1 MLLFVNWLL
10 TNFIMNDYWFVI
22 INPISGNGKSKKYIS
37 KIINTLNKEKLNF
50 EYAITEYANHEI
62 EITQKQIK
70 KGFKK
75 FISVGGD
82 GTLHNIINGIFNQ
95 SIIATSKIKIAVIP
109 VGTGND
115 WVKNY
120 GISKNI
126 SKNIATIKQENTT
139 TQDIGKIT
147 FTKDN
152 TVVYFN
158 NLAGIGFDGHVVNS
172 INKYKK
178 LGSLSYLIGVLTGF
192 STYKSKQLK
201 IEFNDL
207 EIKVKS
213 LMTLIGLCKY
223 SGGGMRLT
231 HNSNPNDG
239 FFDISIIK
247 HLSLGVVLLNILKLF
262 NGKII
267 NHSKVKTYKT
277 KEISVSIEGTS
288 LPFIQADGELINS
301 GNFNVSLLPKAIQVI
316 IPKKMLNIS

>member
-1 MLLFVNWLL
+1 
-10 TNFIMNDYWFVI
+10 MNDYWFVI
-22 INPISGNGKSKKYIS
+22 FNPTSGNGKSKKYIS
-37 KIINTLNKEKLNF
+37 KIINTLNKEKINF
-50 EYAITEYANHEI
+50 QYAITEYANHEF
-62 EITQKQIK
+62 EIALGQIK

-95 SIIATSKIKIAVIP
+95 TIIATSEIKIAVIP

-115 WVKNY
+115 WIKNY

-152 TVVYFN
+152 SVVYFN

-178 LGSLSYLIGVLTGF
+178 LGSLSYLIGVFTGF
-192 STYKSKQLK
+192 STYKSKELK
-201 IEFNDL
+201 IEFNNL
-207 EIKVKS
+207 EIKVNS

-223 SGGGMRLT
+223 SGGGMQLT
-231 HNSNPNDG
+231 NNSNPNDG
-239 FFDISIIK
+239 LFDITIIK

-262 NGKII
+262 NGKIV
-267 NHSKVKTYKT
+267 NHSKVETYKT
-277 KEISVSIEGTS
+277 KEISVSIKDAS
-288 LPFIQADGELINS
+288 LPFIQADGELIQS
-301 GNFNVSLLPKAIQVI
+301 GNFNVYLLPLAIQFV

>member
-1 MLLFVNWLL
+1 MLVFVNWLL

-22 INPISGNGKSKKYIS
+22 INPTSGNGKSKKYIS
-37 KIINTLNKEKLNF
+37 KIINTLNKEKINF
-50 EYAITEYANHEI
+50 QYSITEYANHEFK
-62 EITQKQIK
+62 ITQEQIK

-95 SIIATSKIKIAVIP
+95 TIIATSEIKIAVVP

-126 SKNIATIKQENTT
+126 RKSIAIIKQENTK

-147 FTKDN
+147 YTKDN
-152 TVVYFN
+152 SIVYFN
-158 NLAGIGFDGHVVNS
+158 NLAGIGFDGHVVNA
-172 INKYKK
+172 INNYKK
-178 LGSLSYLIGVLTGF
+178 LGSLAYLFGVFTGF

-201 IEFNDL
+201 IELNGL

-223 SGGGMRLT
+223 SGGGMQLT

-239 FFDISIIK
+239 LFDITIIK
-247 HLSLGVVLLNILKLF
+247 DLSLRVVLLNILKLF

-267 NHSKVKTYKT
+267 NHSKVDTFKTN
-277 KEISVSIEGTS
+277 EISISILDNS
-288 LPFIQADGELINS
+288 LIYIQADGELLDT
-301 GNFNVSLLPKAIQVI
+301 GNFKITLLPKAIQVV
-316 IPKKMLNIS
+316 IPKIC

>member
-1 MLLFVNWLL
+1 MLVFVNWLP
-10 TNFIMNDYWFVI
+10 TNYLMNNHWFVI
-22 INPISGNGKSKKYIS
+22 INPTSGNGKSKKYIS
-37 KIINTLNKEKLNF
+37 KIINTLNKEKINF
-50 EYAITEYANHEI
+50 QYAITEYANHEF

-70 KGFKK
+70 KGVKK

-95 SIIATSKIKIAVIP
+95 YIIVTSEIKIAVIP

-126 SKNIATIKQENTT
+126 KKNIATIKQENTT

-147 FTKDN
+147 FTKNN

-158 NLAGIGFDGHVVNS
+158 NLAGIGFDGHVINS
-172 INKYKK
+172 INKHKK

-201 IEFNDL
+201 IAFNDL
-207 EIKVKS
+207 EINVKS

-231 HNSNPNDG
+231 NNSNPNDG
-239 FFDISIIK
+239 LFDISIIK
-247 HLSLGVVLLNILKLF
+247 HLSLEVVLLNILKLF
-262 NGKII
+262 NGKIV
-267 NHSKVKTYKT
+267 NHKKVETYKT
-277 KEISVSIEGTS
+277 KEISISILDNS
-288 LPFIQADGELINS
+288 DIYMQADGELINS
-301 GNFNVSLLPKAIQVI
+301 GNFKVSLLPKAIQVVI
-316 IPKKMLNIS
+316 LKKC